1 MVDLASKKIP
11 TDPWNIPKVPQN
23 TNMKE
28 FPNHEQVYS
37 FFWVKQVC
45 STSQLECSL
54 DNWIIRI
61 SSKTSPTTWTLCNFN
76 RASTSQK
83 ARRKNTPRNVR
94 NHSYLDLPFVCRK
107 VCLFTKKKNSKIQKA
122 GNLTYLED
130 PGISNLHILVR
141 FHMSFGGYICIEY
154 SKKHMSNDALVVFV
168 YFSFVKK
175 LTYPFIMF
183 SPIQSSF

>member
-1 MVDLASKKIP
+1 MSRTIH
-11 TDPWNIPKVPQN
+11 TWI
-23 TNMKE
+23 
-28 FPNHEQVYS
+28 F
-37 FFWVKQVC
+37 QVC
-45 STSQLECSL
+45 V
-54 DNWIIRI
+54 DI
-61 SSKTSPTTWTLCNFN
+61 
-76 RASTSQK
+76 
-83 ARRKNTPRNVR
+83 V
-94 NHSYLDLPFVCRK
+94 PFHQEK
-107 VCLFTKKKNSKIQKA
+107 PYQNSK
-122 GNLTYLED
+122 GRNFTYLED